1 MKLLRCVSSLVL
13 ACLLLAGSMVPAL
26 AAEAPTDSEVI
37 YFEDG
42 SYLVRR
48 LFTAPTTR
56 TSNTTSGTICGSYY
70 SSADVLLCE
79 VFLTGTFTYDGTT
92 ATATQAS
99 YDYKIYDT
107 AWSFKSG
114 RAYCS
119 GDQAIAEVKFTG
131 GIFITRTAKVVITC
145 SPDGKLS

>member
-1 MKLLRCVSSLVL
+1 MKLLKRISSFILV
-13 ACLLLAGSMVPAL
+13 CLLLASSIAPAF
-26 AAEAPTDSEVI
+26 AAEPPADSEVI

-48 LFTAPTTR
+48 LFTAPATR
-56 TSNTTSGTICGSYY
+56 ASNTVSGSVSQSYY
-70 SSADVLLCE
+70 SSTDVLLFE
-79 VFLTGTFTYDGTT
+79 VFVYGTFTYDGIT

-99 YDYKIYDT
+99 YDYTIYDT

-131 GIFITRTAKVVITC
+131 GIFITRTAKVVLTC

>member
-1 MKLLRCVSSLVL
+1 MKLLRRVSSLVL
-13 ACLLLAGSMVPAL
+13 ACLLLVGSMVPAF
-26 AAEAPTDSEVI
+26 AAEPSADSEVI

-48 LFTAPTTR
+48 VFTAPATR
-56 TSNTTSGTICGSYY
+56 ASNTTSGTVCESYY
-70 SSADVLLCE
+70 SATDVLLFE
-79 VFLTGTFTYDGTT
+79 VFLTGTFTYDGIT

-99 YDYKIYDT
+99 YDYTIYNT

-131 GIFITRTAKVVITC
+131 GIFITRTAKVVLTC